1 MKAAELPPGV
11 AQFAQQLSEAGFD
24 QVASENGTMDSGHIL
39 FRRGPLAVSVWKDR
53 SQWSLDVMVDG
64 WRDSMS
70 FPLLGGYGRPGS
82 TGDPFAPRRSRDR
95 AADYDVPDAV
105 RWLIRQLLSAGLA
118 DKSSLDEQRCLVFQ
132 REPVTVRLDRDS
144 RGWSVH
150 LCVEGSGPDAWITL
164 PRFEGF
170 AES

>member
-1 MKAAELPPGV
+1 
-11 AQFAQQLSEAGFD
+11 
-24 QVASENGTMDSGHIL
+24 MDSARIL
-39 FRRGPLAVSVWKDR
+39 FRRGTVAVSLWKDR

-70 FPLLGGYGRPGS
+70 FPLLDGFGLPGS

-118 DKSSLDEQRCLVFQ
+118 DTSSLEEQRCLVFQ

-144 RGWSVH
+144 GGWSVH
-150 LCVEGSGPDAWITL
+150 LCVGGSDTDTWVAL

-170 AES
+170 AET